1 MEQEKPV
8 RAMSSKEKRVMEA
21 HRLRY
26 MEDLSNSEIAKRLG
40 IKEGTVEDYFWQAD
54 NDEFKRFYS
63 DKEKFQL
70 EQSLE
75 QDIRDGE
82 QLANNLLARAIQHDD
97 ASANTL
103 ARASKLALEN
113 RKRKVEL
120 LQELGVIQK
129 PKERKEVTENTG
141 EVTFNESIVTE
152 RQSEE
157 KNNESDGEKVVKQ
170 D

>member
-1 MEQEKPV
+1 
-8 RAMSSKEKRVMEA
+8 MEA
-21 HRLRY
+21 ARLRY
-26 MEDLSNSEIAKRLG
+26 MEDLSNQEVADRIGIAEK
-40 IKEGTVEDYFWQAD
+40 TVRNYFSQEDMDQ
-54 NDEFKRFYS
+54 FKRFYS
-63 DKEKFQL
+63 DQELFEL
-70 EQSLE
+70 ERSLE

-129 PKERKEVTENTG
+129 PKERKEVEQSKDTESVRRDLSSLYEKHHGG
-141 EVTFNESIVTE
+141 EE
-152 RQSEE
+152 
-157 KNNESDGEKVVKQ
+157 VKELRVE